1 MYIKSDKIKLFPL
14 AKARE
19 SQRSSRIFY
28 EETTSGLIRNFTDT
42 FGFIIK
48 NKDNNVPTIQ
58 KDPNDDNKPWKLQNN
73 LMFNIYGYYVTIK
86 SGTILTEVANNN
98 YIYASI
104 KLSGGENI
112 PYEIEGQDD
121 GGLYKG
127 LELKSATEV
136 VEPYDSTNN
145 TINLILFA
153 KDTNENTNETTYKI
167 YEDSYQK
174 IDISALSIIGID
186 GKN

>member
-1 MYIKSDKIKLFPL
+1 MFIQSQQIKIFPL

-28 EETTSGLIRNFTDT
+28 EETTSSLIRNFIDS

-48 NKDNNVPTIQ
+48 NKDGEIPTIE
-58 KDPNDDNKPWKLQNN
+58 KNDNGNWQLKND

-86 SGTILTEVANNN
+86 NGTTLNDVVKDN

-112 PYEIEGQDD
+112 PYEINGQDVN
-121 GGLYKG
+121 GVYEG
-127 LELKSATEV
+127 LELKSSTEV
-136 VEPYDSTNN
+136 VQSYDAENN
-145 TINLILFA
+145 IINLMLFV
-153 KDTNENTNETTYKI
+153 KE
-167 YEDSYQK
+167 
-174 IDISALSIIGID
+174 IGRAHV
-186 GKN
+186 

>member
-1 MYIKSDKIKLFPL
+1 MFIQSQQIKIFPL

-28 EETTSGLIRNFTDT
+28 EETTSSLIRNFIDN

-48 NKDNNVPTIQ
+48 NKSGDTPIIKQ
-58 KDPNDDNKPWKLQNN
+58 DDEDTTKPWKLYND

-86 SGTILTEVANNN
+86 NGTILNDIVKDN

-127 LELKSATEV
+127 LELKSSTEV
-136 VEPYDSTNN
+136 VDSYDSTNN
-145 TINLILFA
+145 TINLILFV
-153 KDTNENTNETTYKI
+153 KDTNEGTYKI

-174 IDISALSIIGID
+174 IDISTHVTGID